1 MDGYMTTEQAAEYLG
16 YTADYVTTLCA
27 TGKLPG
33 AKKWGKRMWIIPE
46 QSVFDYKPGPQGF
59 AAVRARKLAEKEEL
73 MRLFNTARETAL
85 CEVQAQ

>member
-59 AAVRARKLAEKEEL
+59 AAVKARKLAAAEEL
-73 MRLFNTARETAL
+73 RRLLNAACKMAQ